1 MSAAATGPLGHSRS
15 SSPERRA
22 GWERKRRA
30 RAEELLRTEGRYLEQ
45 LEGVATYFVVT
56 LKAKGILK
64 PDIHKILFGPWESI
78 CSASRTLL
86 FHLTRGHFALGLES
100 FCHQLVF
107 YVHYAENL
115 EAAQNI
121 LKKLVKKNKAFS
133 RFKKLQESRPELKG
147 CPLEELLP
155 LPLQRLHQYRHLL
168 QDLVEHTP
176 PESSGFDQLQG
187 SLKSVLEVLHRV
199 QEIARVHENLLM
211 MRQIQ
216 KQLKGRKTQVLA
228 PGRQYLQE
236 GWLMEVPSKG
246 KEMQRR
252 RCFLFSDILLLTKPC
267 HPLHPWNSHKFACQ
281 AVYPLSH
288 CVVEKVFGHTQS
300 QGGLLSLSF
309 PQKKLLLM
317 SCDQEDF
324 TKWHQNLVVAI
335 RELQVCGSPPSQ
347 KAE

>member
-1 MSAAATGPLGHSRS
+1 S
-15 SSPERRA
+15 SIKEPN
-22 GWERKRRA
+22 
-30 RAEELLRTEGRYLEQ
+30 LRCP
-45 LEGVATYFVVT
+45 YFVVT

-64 PDIHKILFGPWESI
+64 PDIHEILFGPWESI

-86 FHLTRGHFALGLES
+86 FHLTSGHFALGLES

-115 EAAQNI
+115 EVAQNI

-147 CPLEELLP
+147 CRLEELLP
-155 LPLQRLHQYRHLL
+155 LPLQRLHQ
-168 QDLVEHTP
+168 
-176 PESSGFDQLQG
+176 
-187 SLKSVLEVLHRV
+187 SVLEVLHRV

-211 MRQIQ
+211 MRRIQ
-216 KQLKGRKTQVLA
+216 KQLKGRKAQVLA
-228 PGRQYLQE
+228 PGRWYLQE

-281 AVYPLSH
+281 AIYPLSH

-309 PQKKLLLM
+309 PQKRLLLM

-324 TKWHQNLVVAI
+324 AKWHQNLVVAI
-335 RELQVCGSPPSQ
+335 R
-347 KAE
+347 

>member
-1 MSAAATGPLGHSRS
+1 MSADATGPLGHSRS
-15 SSPERRA
+15 SSPEGRA
-22 GWERKRRA
+22 GWERKLRG
-30 RAEELLRTEGRYLEQ
+30 RAEELLRTEGRYLED
-45 LEGVATYFVVT
+45 LEGVATVRRRMRRQAAAPLPRLSRVPG
-56 LKAKGILK
+56 L
-64 PDIHKILFGPWESI
+64 PWMWTRSG
-78 CSASRTLL
+78 TLL

-147 CPLEELLP
+147 CRLEELLS

-228 PGRQYLQE
+228 PGRRYLQE

-324 TKWHQNLVVAI
+324 AKWHQNLVVAI
-335 RELQVCGSPPSQ
+335 RELQVCCSLPSQ

>member
-1 MSAAATGPLGHSRS
+1 MSADATGPLGHSRS
-15 SSPERRA
+15 SSPEGRA
-22 GWERKRRA
+22 GWERKLRG
-30 RAEELLRTEGRYLEQ
+30 RAEELLRTEGRYLED

-78 CSASRTLL
+78 CSTSRTLL

-147 CPLEELLP
+147 CRLEELLS

-187 SLKSVLEVLHRV
+187 R
-199 QEIARVHENLLM
+199 R
-211 MRQIQ
+211 
-216 KQLKGRKTQVLA
+216 
-228 PGRQYLQE
+228 YLQE

-324 TKWHQNLVVAI
+324 AKWHQNLVVAI
-335 RELQVCGSPPSQ
+335 RELQVCCSLPSQ

>member
-1 MSAAATGPLGHSRS
+1 MSDAATGPPG

-22 GWERKRRA
+22 SWERQRRA
-30 RAEELLRTEGRYLEQ
+30 RAEQLLRTEERYLEQ

-64 PDIHKILFGPWESI
+64 PDIHNILFGPWQSI

-86 FHLTRGHFALGLES
+86 FHLSSGHFALGLES

-115 EAAQNI
+115 EAAQNT

-147 CPLEELLP
+147 CRLEELLP
-155 LPLQRLHQYRHLL
+155 LPLQRLHQYRCLL

-187 SLKSVLEVLHRV
+187 SLRSVSEVLRRV
-199 QEIARVHENLLM
+199 QEIAHARENLLR

-228 PGRQYLQE
+228 PGRRYLQE

-246 KEMQRR
+246 TEMQRR
-252 RCFLFSDILLLTKPC
+252 RCFLFTDILLLAKPC

-281 AVYPLSH
+281 AIYPLSH

-324 TKWHQNLVVAI
+324 AKWHQNLVVAI
-335 RELQVCGSPPSQ
+335 RELQVCGSPPAQ